1 MRFDVHRVGRLGDTL
16 VLNVQSEFHDHLA
29 TRVVVP
35 LILLSDYAGPLQSRL
50 EPTFLIGGRRYFLQT
65 AHMGAAQVS
74 ELGDV
79 VASLA
84 DQHSVIVDALDF
96 LLQGF

>member
-1 MRFDVHRVGRLGDTL
+1 MRFDVHRVSRLGGTL
-16 VLNVQSEFHDHLA
+16 VLNVQSEFHDHLD

-35 LILLSDYAGPLQSRL
+35 LIPLSDYPSKPQERL
-50 EPTFLIGGRRYFLQT
+50 EPIFSIGHQRYFLQT
-65 AHMGAAQVS
+65 THMAAVRAS
-74 ELGDV
+74 ELGSP

-84 DQHSVIVDALDF
+84 GQHSEIVDALDF

>member
-1 MRFDVHRVGRLGDTL
+1 MRFDVHRVSRLGGTL

-35 LILLSDYAGPLQSRL
+35 LIPLTAYPGGQQERL
-50 EPTFLIGGRRYFLQT
+50 EPSFSIDGQRYLLQT
-65 AHMGAAQVS
+65 THIGAIRAS
-74 ELGDV
+74 ELGRPI
-79 VASLA
+79 ASLA
-84 DQHSVIVDALDF
+84 DQRSVIVDALDF